1 MNVAKPLEVC
11 LFLSLFFSF
20 IDKGDTFPLI
30 IPFVHLGT
38 NYKLINKILL
48 KVNYKHKG
56 FFIINID
63 FILFLAYN
71 ISVDGRLFYCK
82 EKGRLLPSLFAFG
95 NNERLLYYLI
105 TAFYCRH

>member
-38 NYKLINKILL
+38 NHKLINKILS
-48 KVNYKHKG
+48 KVNYTIFGNLLDILSITFEKFLKSIKHKHH
-56 FFIINID
+56 FD
-63 FILFLAYN
+63 
-71 ISVDGRLFYCK
+71 
-82 EKGRLLPSLFAFG
+82 
-95 NNERLLYYLI
+95 
-105 TAFYCRH
+105 

>member
-38 NYKLINKILL
+38 NHKLINKILS
-48 KVNYKHKG
+48 KVNYIYTMYKVEKLSITFEKFLKLIKHKHH
-56 FFIINID
+56 FD
-63 FILFLAYN
+63 
-71 ISVDGRLFYCK
+71 
-82 EKGRLLPSLFAFG
+82 
-95 NNERLLYYLI
+95 
-105 TAFYCRH
+105 